1 MNPNRSGYPADSLS
15 VTQLN
20 LYLMCPL
27 KFRYQY
33 VDRLP
38 KPFKPVAL
46 VFGGAIHS
54 AIEWWHRKRMESYDP
69 EPKEVA
75 RIFRADFHAQ
85 KTGDI
90 AYKNG
95 DTEEDLIDK
104 GGRMLAVYVREYRGG
119 PVRQIELP
127 FRVPLIDKETGETLD
142 LPLDGY
148 IDLLEADG
156 TIVELKT
163 SGKAFSPIEI
173 AQHLQLTGYSY
184 AYEQLYGR
192 PPRLRLDCLTKTR
205 NPALIEY
212 DAVRTANDHVRFF
225 HMAKSVVSAVRNC
238 QYYPR
243 PGWQCSDC
251 EYFDPCQKW
260 RSGNGVQPQRAN
272 NTNRT
277 LVTHVT

>member
-27 KFRYQY
+27 KFRFQY

-69 EPKEVA
+69 EPKEVV
-75 RIFRADFHAQ
+75 RIFRADFNAQ
-85 KTGDI
+85 KTGNI
-90 AYKNG
+90 TYKNG
-95 DTEEDLIDK
+95 DSEEDITDK
-104 GGRMLAVYVREYRGG
+104 GSRMLAVYIREYRGG

-127 FRVPLIDKETGETLD
+127 FRVPLIDKETGEALD

-148 IDLLEADG
+148 IDLVEADG
-156 TIVELKT
+156 TVVELKT
-163 SGKAFSPIEI
+163 SGKAFSPTDIS
-173 AQHLQLTGYSY
+173 QHLQLTGYSY

-192 PPRLRLDCLTKTR
+192 PAKLRLDCLTKTR
-205 NPALIEY
+205 NPALLTY
-212 DAVRTANDHVRFF
+212 DAVRTSDDHVRFF
-225 HMAKSVVSAVRNC
+225 HIAKTVVSAAKAR

-243 PGWQCSDC
+243 SGWQCADC
-251 EYFDPCQKW
+251 EYFANCQKW
-260 RSGNGVQPQRAN
+260 RSDGGIKPTQPNQ
-272 NTNRT
+272 TKST
-277 LVTHVT
+277 LVAHVT